1 VITKTMQAVRKSEES
16 PRKQNKAPARS
27 VIKNDVA
34 EGHILKK
41 TRQANRQ
48 SGGAFRRQHNAP
60 TRSVIKKTMQA
71 IQSQKNLPEN
81 KAKPQQGV

>member
-1 VITKTMQAVRKSEES
+1 VIKKTMQAIQSQKNLPE
-16 PRKQNKAPARS
+16 NKAKPQQG
-27 VIKNDVA
+27 VWFKMNVA

-60 TRSVIKKTMQA
+60 TQCVIK
-71 IQSQKNLPEN
+71 
-81 KAKPQQGV
+81 